1 MYSNIFEY
9 SAVVVFPLRSA
20 DSTALG
26 AQKSSTGLK
35 INDPTPWELSG
46 RYGTVLDLLALGFD
60 EIKLL

>member
-1 MYSNIFEY
+1 M
-9 SAVVVFPLRSA
+9 A

-46 RYGTVLDLLALGFD
+46 QHGTISDLLTLGFA